1 MTLCSVTP
9 AHRMTHCDLPAGLG
23 PAVDDWVCDLD
34 ATTRSGKGVRSALFD
49 AVYSASGGANPE
61 LRAATGQALELLH
74 EAFLVHDDLAD
85 GDDHRRG
92 ALNLQ
97 GRTRARMASNGA
109 GPETARHVGMVGGLL
124 GGDVLLVSA
133 VSGFARLSVPAPL
146 LHRVLDEVERAVTAS
161 IVGEYADVHDSAD
174 IRPPGRERA
183 LAIGEAKTAAYTVI
197 LPVVL
202 GALLAGAADE
212 TIESLREAGAHLG
225 TAYQVIDDLLGVF
238 GDPAVTGKSNTN
250 DLVRR
255 APTILLAHAATT
267 EAWPAIDAAL
277 GDPGDPGGDGPG
289 DGGTWYDGVGP
300 KPDPDTARE
309 LLRRCGARDHALRTA
324 EDLVAAA
331 RAALDCPAV
340 PGAVRAA
347 LEPHLETALER
358 TR

>member
-1 MTLCSVTP
+1 MTLCSVTA
-9 AHRMTHCDLPAGLG
+9 AHRMTASDLPAGLG

-34 ATTRSGKGVRSALFD
+34 ATTRSGKGTRSALFD
-49 AVYSASGGANPE
+49 AVYSASGGTDPE
-61 LRAATGQALELLH
+61 LRAATGQSLELLH

-97 GRTRARMASNGA
+97 GRTRARMASRGA
-109 GPETARHVGMVGGLL
+109 GPEAARHVGMVGGLL

-133 VSGFARLSVPAPL
+133 MSGFARLPVAAPV

-161 IVGEYADVHDSAD
+161 VAGEYADVHDSTD
-174 IRPPGRERA
+174 PCPPARERA

-202 GALLAGAADE
+202 GAILAGAPDE

-250 DLVRR
+250 DLIRR

-277 GDPGDPGGDGPG
+277 GDPSEDSPG
-289 DGGTWYDGVGP
+289 DGGTWYDRVV
-300 KPDPDTARE
+300 PDPDTARE
-309 LLRRCGARDHALRTA
+309 LLRRCGARDHALRAA

-331 RAALDCPAV
+331 RAALDRPAV
-340 PGAVRAA
+340 PAAVHAA
-347 LEPHLETALER
+347 LAPHLETALER